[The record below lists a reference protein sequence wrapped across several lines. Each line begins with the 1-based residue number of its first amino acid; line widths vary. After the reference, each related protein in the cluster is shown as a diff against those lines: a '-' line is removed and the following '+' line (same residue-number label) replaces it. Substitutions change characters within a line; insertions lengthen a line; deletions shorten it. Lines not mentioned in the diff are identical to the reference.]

1 MLDGL
6 LRRRRREGRPR
17 RRPQRPDRRRCRS
30 SAPSSRPKS
39 WRRSFTASG
48 STSKRRCPA
57 RKAGRSRWWIR
68 GSIRSRSCF
77 ESGKEQGTWDTQA
90 VNLSV
95 GQMHPIA
102 VLSTGES
109 APTCIV
115 FEEELEIPLGLKSL
129 EDFRRWAVS
138 EDFPESGRI
147 DYIGGRIEVDMSPE
161 DLFAHGKLKTRT
173 GYACYINRVDADDRG
188 HLFIDRARVS
198 SPAAD
203 LSAEPDIVFLS
214 HSAVDE
220 GRVRLV
226 PKANRKQGRYIEIE
240 GPPDLVV
247 EIVSDSTVKKG
258 HISVAHGILDRPAS
272 ANSGWPMG
280 EATRCWSSSS
290 MSAAN
295 SVSSQCRVD
304 AEGFQRSTVMGC
316 PLPTRSQ

>member
-1 MLDGL
+1 MGH
-6 LRRRRREGRPR
+6 E
-17 RRPQRPDRRRCRS
+17 
-30 SAPSSRPKS
+30 
-39 WRRSFTASG
+39 T
-48 STSKRRCPA
+48 
-57 RKAGRSRWWIR
+57 
-68 GSIRSRSCF
+68 
-77 ESGKEQGTWDTQA
+77 

-102 VLSTGES
+102 VPSTGES

-161 DLFAHGKLKTRT
+161 DLFAHGKLKGELARLLL
-173 GYACYINRVDADDRG
+173 NRVDADDRG

-247 EIVSDSTVKKG
+247 EIVSDSTVRKDTSRLPTAFWTAG
-258 HISVAHGILDRPAS
+258 VREFWLADGRSDEVLVFVIHERSEQGYQPVP
-272 ANSGWPMG
+272 
-280 EATRCWSSSS
+280 
-290 MSAAN
+290 
-295 SVSSQCRVD
+295 VD
-304 AEGFQRSTVMGC
+304 AEGFQQSTVMGARYR
-316 PLPTRSQ
+316 LDRSKSHDQWRYRLSERD